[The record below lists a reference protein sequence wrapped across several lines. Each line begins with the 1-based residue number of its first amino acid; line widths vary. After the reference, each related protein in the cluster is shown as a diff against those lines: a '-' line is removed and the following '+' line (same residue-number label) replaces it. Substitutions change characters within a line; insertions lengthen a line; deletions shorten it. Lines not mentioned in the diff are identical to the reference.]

1 MKENVKKK
9 KRLTREQRIK
19 KKSRGKQEACI
30 QKIKMIT
37 EV

>member
-1 MKENVKKK
+1 MKENVKR